1 MMKCYTYL
9 GVNQMKL
16 LFSIF
21 YILLFYWK
29 IKSQQKYRAIIMDR
43 IELEQCNQISIIGDA

>member
-1 MMKCYTYL
+1 MMKCYTDL

-29 IKSQQKYRAIIMDR
+29 IKSQQKYRAITMDR